1 MDHLTKIQSLGQFAR
16 ICVEV
21 NLAKPLV
28 PHVIVR
34 GEKFKLEYKGLH
46 SICFECGIYE
56 QRSEF
61 CPGAKRILQVTVS
74 QVGGCNAGAI

>member
-34 GEKFKLEYKGLH
+34 GEKFKLEYEGLH
-46 SICFECGIYE
+46 SICF
-56 QRSEF
+56 
-61 CPGAKRILQVTVS
+61 
-74 QVGGCNAGAI
+74 